1 MNKIAL
7 LLTLILWSL
16 SCAAHGVADNHLQIM
31 VVDDRIK
38 MNITVDMRV
47 LQSVD
52 EDGDGYAS
60 LSELSQ
66 HGENLRTWVRS
77 SFEVTDQGG
86 DAGDVIFADVTS
98 DLNIARDHDDRVDHA
113 RILQTLQFETE
124 PRGLRL
130 NLAVLATLIP
140 ELRVTIIDG
149 SSGLTYKLL
158 DPMRRQSVPMP

>member
-1 MNKIAL
+1 MAESG
-7 LLTLILWSL
+7 T
-16 SCAAHGVADNHLQIM
+16 AAV
-31 VVDDRIK
+31 
-38 MNITVDMRV
+38 
-47 LQSVD
+47 
-52 EDGDGYAS
+52 
-60 LSELSQ
+60 
-66 HGENLRTWVRS
+66 
-77 SFEVTDQGG
+77 
-86 DAGDVIFADVTS
+86 FADVTS

-140 ELRVTIIDG
+140 ELRVTIIDS